1 METDY
6 QTFKLR
12 LFVPVNWFLLRAAVL
27 WLLVPL
33 CSNSKIHA
41 VLSAVLFIYVIGVT
55 ITLLAVFS
63 LYLEMKSTSW
73 GKGGENGSAQHHYS
87 HRASEAG
94 TKVFMLTSQTLLFW
108 IYSILKQ
115 YSVPSNQAQ
124 KLKQGQRFRRGKWE
138 WLQEFVLKA
147 WLRSKGKSGLLVT
160 GIYF

>member
-73 GKGGENGSAQHHYS
+73 GKGGEMAVLNTIIPTELQ
-87 HRASEAG
+87 
-94 TKVFMLTSQTLLFW
+94 K
-108 IYSILKQ
+108 
-115 YSVPSNQAQ
+115 PAQ
-124 KLKQGQRFRRGKWE
+124 KF
-138 WLQEFVLKA
+138 
-147 WLRSKGKSGLLVT
+147 SC
-160 GIYF
+160 